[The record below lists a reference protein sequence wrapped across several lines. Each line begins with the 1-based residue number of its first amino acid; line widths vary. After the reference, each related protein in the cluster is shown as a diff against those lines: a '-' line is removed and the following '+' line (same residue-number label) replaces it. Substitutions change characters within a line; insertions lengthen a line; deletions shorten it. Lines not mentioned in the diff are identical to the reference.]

1 MDRALTRAD
10 EIAGEMKD
18 EFLSVEHLF
27 LGLIDAADSTLKK
40 LFQTYHITK
49 EAALNSLS
57 QVRGNQRV
65 TSDNPEE
72 TYDALKNTASTWWN
86 GQSRTSWI
94 QSSAETMKSVTSSV
108 SCPVRRKITLCSS
121 ANPASVRPPW

>member
-1 MDRALTRAD
+1 MTRAD

-27 LGLIDAADSTLKK
+27 LGLIDAADPTLKK

-65 TSDNPEE
+65 T
-72 TYDALKNTASTWWN
+72 TR
-86 GQSRTSWI
+86 QSGGD
-94 QSSAETMKSVTSSV
+94 
-108 SCPVRRKITLCSS
+108 L
-121 ANPASVRPPW
+121 

>member
-1 MDRALTRAD
+1 MTCDRALTRAD

-27 LGLIDAADSTLKK
+27 LGLIDAADPTLKK

-72 TYDALKNTASTWWN
+72 TYDALKKYGFDLVERAK
-86 GQSRTSWI
+86 Q
-94 QSSAETMKSVTSSV
+94 K
-108 SCPVRRKITLCSS
+108 
-121 ANPASVRPPW
+121 